1 MSEQQSGTSGIDGT
15 DDRAPKVEA
24 VQAVVDRI
32 ISWQDG
38 APEETVRAELAKAL
52 SEADLEVPDSFVDT
66 VVERVR
72 DNTEHFDVE
81 PLLAAAE
88 GER

>member
-1 MSEQQSGTSGIDGT
+1 MSEQQSGTAGT
-15 DDRAPKVEA
+15 GDRTPKVEA

-32 ISWQDG
+32 TSWQDG
-38 APEETVRAELAKAL
+38 APEETVRSELLKAL
-52 SEADLEVPDSFVDT
+52 GEAGVDVPASFVDA

-81 PLLAAAE
+81 PLLAGSE
-88 GER
+88 GDR